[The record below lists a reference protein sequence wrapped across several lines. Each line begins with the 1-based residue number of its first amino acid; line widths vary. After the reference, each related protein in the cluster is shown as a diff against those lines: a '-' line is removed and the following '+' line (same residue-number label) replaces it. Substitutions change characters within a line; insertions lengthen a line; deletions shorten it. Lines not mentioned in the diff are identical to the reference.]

1 MRREVLQ
8 TVSRFADVSE
18 TVLLYGASNLSNT
31 DNELVCKA
39 FHKYIHQA
47 KRFPSGNIPLVDITG
62 TIAHCA
68 LK

>member
-18 TVLLYGASNLSNT
+18 TVLLYDASNLSDT
-31 DNELVCKA
+31 DNELVFKS

-47 KRFPSGNIPLVDITG
+47 KRFSSGNLY
-62 TIAHCA
+62 
-68 LK
+68 LQ